1 MTFKETKG
9 LNHKIKSYTK
19 AKNNS
24 LIFLRGDTMDTS
36 AKLSNKRY
44 DFSEHP
50 AHAFTQS
57 FTAQY
62 IKVTLWV
69 RFDKCL
75 IFFEETLYFRML
87 GYCRIQLQGYQRT
100 IIQNKILQVR
110 RGGGGFISQ
119 DILRERNA
127 FLLLQCAMASYFM
140 NVINKNLFT
149 FSHMNPFCQY
159 YCYYYLEHFSTVIG
173 PNEK

>member
-62 IKVTLWV
+62 IMVTLWV

-100 IIQNKILQVR
+100 IIQNKILQIR
-110 RGGGGFISQ
+110 RGGRRVHIARYF
-119 DILRERNA
+119 ERKKCIFA
-127 FLLLQCAMASYFM
+127 FAMASYFM